1 MRADATCRGLQ
12 VMRAVVAE
20 VVTSPSIVAL
30 KVTGFSKVSGDTVV
44 TPQTTSRNQILAK
57 RRAIHTVMQ

>member
-1 MRADATCRGLQ
+1 MRT
-12 VMRAVVAE
+12 VVAE
-20 VVTSPSIVAL
+20 VVTSPSVVAL